1 MFASTGARS
10 RLVQMTVCR
19 GGTIGV
25 RCRPAQRRTPGGHAR
40 RPGIPTRH
48 FKPQTGAPGGIRTPD
63 QWLRKPLLYPAE
75 LQAPGRLLSTI
86 APGCAS
92 RVRFAHVLRTRSEEH
107 TSELQSLMRIS
118 YAVFCLKK
126 KTNTK

>member
-25 RCRPAQRRTPGGHAR
+25 RCRPVQRRTPGGHAR

-75 LQAPGRLLSTI
+75 LQAPGPLLSTI
-86 APGCAS
+86 A
-92 RVRFAHVLRTRSEEH
+92 RSEEH

-118 YAVFCLKK
+118 YSVFCL
-126 KTNTK
+126 

>member
-63 QWLRKPLLYPAE
+63 QWLRKPLLYPAA
-75 LQAPGRLLSTI
+75 LQAPGRLLYTT
-86 APGCAS
+86 APRCAS
-92 RVRFAHVLRTRSEEH
+92 RVRFRSEEP
-107 TSELQSLMRIS
+107 TSELQSFMTIS
-118 YAVFCLKK
+118 YALFCLKEN
-126 KTNTK
+126 NTTHIPLPI

>member
-63 QWLRKPLLYPAE
+63 QWLRKPLLYPAA
-75 LQAPGRLLSTI
+75 LQAPGRLLPTI
-86 APGCAS
+86 APGCARRARIARQS
-92 RVRFAHVLRTRSEEH
+92 VVHVKSVEVRAEWSGTPHIKQTRTYIRV
-107 TSELQSLMRIS
+107 
-118 YAVFCLKK
+118 
-126 KTNTK
+126 